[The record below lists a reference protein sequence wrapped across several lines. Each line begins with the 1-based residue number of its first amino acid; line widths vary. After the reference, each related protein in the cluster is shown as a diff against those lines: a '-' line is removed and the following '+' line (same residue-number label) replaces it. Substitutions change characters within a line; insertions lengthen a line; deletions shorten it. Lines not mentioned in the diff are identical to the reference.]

1 MAAHDQT
8 VTKNKI
14 KTECPRPLCRLC
26 RERKEKMSQVVT
38 ECKMLLCTQKQYH
51 IQQPDRVGVT
61 VNWVMYKRQIFKC
74 NQRVWTQTRESARKW
89 DC

>member
-8 VTKNKI
+8 MTKNKI
-14 KTECPRPLCRLC
+14 KTECPHPLCRLC

-51 IQQPDRVGVT
+51 I
-61 VNWVMYKRQIFKC
+61 
-74 NQRVWTQTRESARKW
+74 
-89 DC
+89 